1 MMGNFKLRNYQVLAV
16 QECSKILK
24 KYRLCMLNG
33 EVRTGKTHVALDVA
47 KNYKNVLF
55 VTKKKA
61 MSSIESDYA
70 DAGHSFTWTII
81 NYESLHKV
89 KGKFD
94 LVIVDESH
102 SISAFPKPSKRA
114 KVLKTLCSNDVIL
127 LTGTLIP
134 ESNSQIYHQLW
145 ISRFST
151 FNRFKNYYAWF
162 RKYGTPEI
170 IYTAYGQSTSYK
182 NSNWELIKKEIDYL
196 RVIVTQQD
204 AGFQCEITNH
214 FHTVPMKPQTDAM
227 IKRLLKDRIIEG
239 QNETIVAD
247 TPAKLQQKVHQ
258 MSSGTIKFDSGER
271 MVLDYSKAEYIAE
284 KFKGKK
290 KAIFYKFTAEL
301 HAIQSVLDVT
311 QDIDEFNNSE
321 KDIALQIVS
330 GREGTNLSAADC
342 LIMYNIDF
350 SAVSYWQARDRMT
363 VISRKENHVHW
374 LFSDCGICSKVFNAV
389 SNKLDYNL
397 KLFKK
402 DYGISKK

>member
-1 MMGNFKLRNYQVLAV
+1 MEFKLRKHQIPAV
-16 QECSKILK
+16 ESCRKILK
-24 KYRLCMLNG
+24 KYKLCILNG

-47 KNYKNVLF
+47 KNYQNVLF

-61 MSSIESDYA
+61 MSSIQGDYDA
-70 DAGHSFTWTII
+70 AGHSFNLILI

-102 SISAFPKPSKRA
+102 SISAFPKPSKRT
-114 KVLKTLCSNDVIL
+114 KVLKTFCSNDVLIM
-127 LTGTLIP
+127 TGTLLP

-145 ISRFST
+145 ISKFSP
-151 FNRFKNYYAWF
+151 FNRFTNFYSWF

-170 IYTAYGQSTSYK
+170 IYTAYGQSKSYK
-182 NSNWELIKKEIDYL
+182 NSNWEMMKSEVNKY
-196 RVIVTQQD
+196 RVIVTQKD
-204 AGFQCEITNH
+204 AGFKCEITNH
-214 FHTVPMKPQTDAM
+214 FHTVKMKPQTDAM

-258 MSSGTIKFDSGER
+258 LSSGSIKFDSGEK
-271 MVLDYSKAEYIAE
+271 MVLDYSKAYFIAD
-284 KFKGKK
+284 KFKSKK

-301 HAIQSVLDVT
+301 EAIKSVLDIT
-311 QDIDEFNNSE
+311 QDIEEFNNSK

-363 VISRKENHVHW
+363 VLNRTENNVHW
-374 LFSDCGICSKVFNAV
+374 LFSDCGICSKVFQAV